1 MVNLFQS
8 ICFKFYPGFPT
19 RGNIFRKIIVARFG
33 GGGKGK
39 EMIISL
45 GFKIYNKFLSSST
58 NSSSSFITILLQ
70 KVIPACFAI
79 L

>member
-19 RGNIFRKIIVARFG
+19 RGNIFRKLIVARFG
-33 GGGKGK
+33 GGGKGR
-39 EMIISL
+39 
-45 GFKIYNKFLSSST
+45 GKI
-58 NSSSSFITILLQ
+58 LQ
-70 KVIPACFAI
+70 KVCVDV